1 MVCFGSLLK
10 TLMTSTQAGVQQQDV
25 CSELIMAVGGDSI
38 IGDHTKISRLRDS
51 QANVPDEA
59 INGAKK
65 VIFEDVVSRLN
76 GDLLSKFILEDRIP
90 VIVLALKDILSKDS
104 ISISMHLGKYKKSE
118 LLSMVDVDAAE
129 FLACFLIYTCAE
141 VANRN
146 GKDGKTNFI
155 TKDYVDAFESQRD
168 SINIITAPVIR
179 TQQLQGTLNR
189 DDFDQIFIES
199 EGARQLNNPNYSQ
212 VRLFYLDI
220 ENNEFSYDCLDDFLV
235 DNIGYYVLSRTEMQN
250 LRDRHKEHS
259 ACLRAIRAMNQ
270 HGTPGEKGT
279 GNDLGEVMVY
289 AFLEDVLGA
298 PKIFTKAEIVAGTP
312 GSRTDGVHL
321 LKLNDGG
328 CDKYQLVLAASDITG
343 NIKNAV
349 DSVIQR
355 LDDIVGVSGNE
366 RKMVD
371 RAVLSSSFDAD
382 TTTYLKSIL
391 IPSRASSGRPD
402 ISFGIFIGYSLGID
416 PSQYNNDTY
425 RTKAMEKMKQDVED
439 IAPYISAQLANAAI
453 VSNSNI
459 ANHSFYFYFMPFDDA
474 DNDKDEIMQNLLSGG
489 VGNGT
494 I

>member
-199 EGARQLNNPNYSQ
+199 EGAGQLNNPNYSQ

-391 IPSRASSGRPD
+391 KCT
-402 ISFGIFIGYSLGID
+402 L
-416 PSQYNNDTY
+416 
-425 RTKAMEKMKQDVED
+425 
-439 IAPYISAQLANAAI
+439 
-453 VSNSNI
+453 
-459 ANHSFYFYFMPFDDA
+459 
-474 DNDKDEIMQNLLSGG
+474 
-489 VGNGT
+489 
-494 I
+494 